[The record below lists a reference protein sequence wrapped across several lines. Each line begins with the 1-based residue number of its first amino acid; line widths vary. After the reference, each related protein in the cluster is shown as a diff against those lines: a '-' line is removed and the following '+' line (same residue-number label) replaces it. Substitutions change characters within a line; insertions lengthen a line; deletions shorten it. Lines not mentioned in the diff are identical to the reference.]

1 MHPDWLWQH
10 PDWPNFT
17 WRNTEVQPLLRNAHE
32 RVGLLKG
39 RMSLVADDDEFGLDT
54 LLANIVASSAIES
67 ERVDVYGVRSS
78 LARQLGLTDRQP
90 VAVSAQSEGLANL
103 MRDAVTNWQE
113 PLTKNTLL
121 QWHAWLFQDHESL
134 LQKVIPG
141 ALRGDAPMQIVSG
154 PLTRP
159 KVHFEAPPR
168 KRIDKELKTFIAW
181 FNRSQQDQALDPLL
195 RAALTHLWFVTI
207 HPFEDGN
214 GRITRALTDRA
225 LTQADQQGIRLFAMS
240 EAILAHRAEYYKR
253 LEATQKNGLDITS
266 WLVWFCETLIAAIE
280 LALAKIERTL
290 TKAKFWAK
298 HSETP
303 LNDAQRKV
311 LNRLLDGDFSQGL
324 SATHYQRVTSV
335 SKATATR
342 HLTELLEQQMLEKL
356 PGGGRSTR
364 YRITLR

>member
-1 MHPDWLWQH
+1 MNSLSCAYCMA
-10 PDWPNFT
+10 
-17 WRNTEVQPLLRNAHE
+17 VC
-32 RVGLLKG
+32 LKG
-39 RMSLVADDDEFGLDT
+39 QALTRAVKRRGVGEARVTLVSLRKNCAVSQKHLIFKSYYEP
-54 LLANIVASSAIES
+54 NIVSI
-67 ERVDVYGVRSS
+67 R
-78 LARQLGLTDRQP
+78 LI
-90 VAVSAQSEGLANL
+90 
-103 MRDAVTNWQE
+103 E
-113 PLTKNTLL
+113 PL
-121 QWHAWLFQDHESL
+121 
-134 LQKVIPG
+134 
-141 ALRGDAPMQIVSG
+141 VSG

-195 RAALTHLWFVTI
+195 RAALTHVWFVTI

-253 LEATQKNGLDITS
+253 LEAT
-266 WLVWFCETLIAAIE
+266 
-280 LALAKIERTL
+280 
-290 TKAKFWAK
+290 
-298 HSETP
+298 
-303 LNDAQRKV
+303 
-311 LNRLLDGDFSQGL
+311 
-324 SATHYQRVTSV
+324 HYQRVTSV

-364 YRITLR
+364 YRLTRP